1 MIGRLLLA
9 AVLLVGL
16 ASIIL
21 WVADVVAR
29 RFGVKIISDA
39 LDGVGGWPAIVA
51 KVLGKL
57 SLNLTNRPQL

>member
-1 MIGRLLLA
+1 MIGRLLFA

-21 WVADVVAR
+21 KMADLLAPH
-29 RFGVKIISDA
+29 VKVLNNA
-39 LDGVGGWPAIVA
+39 LDGVGGWPAITA